1 MTVSYLSVRAKLR
14 PLFKTNAK
22 KPKEIILHLTEKLF
36 EKSTQEIKNLWTKRL
51 SFASRQKTRIILDP
65 NWYEQKKMFNL
76 HGERIGRNN
85 PSLLLLEYTIR
96 RVLGITKPDWQR
108 WTISFWLTRRTEM
121 ADVFAWIL
129 HKENI
134 CHIVVCPQNFL
145 LLQWRPWTYLVDQL
159 ITQNV

>member
-14 PLFKTNAK
+14 PLYKTNAK
-22 KPKEIILHLTEKLF
+22 KPKEITLHLTEKF
-36 EKSTQEIKNLWTKRL
+36 FKKNTQEIKNLWVKRL
-51 SFASRQKTRIILDP
+51 SFASRQKTRIIGSQLV
-65 NWYEQKKMFNL
+65 WTKKKMFNL
-76 HGERIGRNN
+76 NGERIERNN
-85 PSLLLLEYTIR
+85 PYLLLLEYNIR
-96 RVLGITKPDWQR
+96 QVLGITELDCKR

-159 ITQNV
+159 IIQNV